1 MLNFGFLEKGL
12 GIVSPPHF
20 VYDFS
25 RKILLMLSLL
35 HTCEARIE
43 TEADEVS
50 KRECMINDVKQERAS
65 EEFLISCFIS

>member
-1 MLNFGFLEKGL
+1 MYFDSTQLGIQVGFLEKSL
-12 GIVSPPHF
+12 GIVSAPHF

-50 KRECMINDVKQERAS
+50 KCEYMMNDAKQE
-65 EEFLISCFIS
+65 